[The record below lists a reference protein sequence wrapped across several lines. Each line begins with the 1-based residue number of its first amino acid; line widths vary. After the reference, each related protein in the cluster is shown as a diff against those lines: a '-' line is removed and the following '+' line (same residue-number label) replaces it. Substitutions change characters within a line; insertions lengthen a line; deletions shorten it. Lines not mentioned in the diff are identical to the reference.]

1 MAKEFAAAY
10 LAEAVRLRALAAGSA
25 TDIGRAA
32 LLEMAEEYEALAAKA
47 ADPPALPTDHAD
59 GHNNQADDGDAH
71 SQGNEHSLN

>member
-32 LLEMAEEYEALAAKA
+32 LLEMAEEYEALATAN
-47 ADPPALPTDHAD
+47 PPALPTDHAD
-59 GHNNQADDGDAH
+59 GHDNQADASDAH
-71 SQGNEHSLN
+71 GEGNEHSLD